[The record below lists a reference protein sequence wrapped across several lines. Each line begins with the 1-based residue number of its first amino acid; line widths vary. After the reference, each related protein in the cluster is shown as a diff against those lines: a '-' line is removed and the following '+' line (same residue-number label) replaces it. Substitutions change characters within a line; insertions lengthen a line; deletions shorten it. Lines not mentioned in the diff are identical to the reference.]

1 MLSGEA
7 SPERAPSEFCL
18 SGLPA
23 MVMMEYSVRSGLPPP
38 APRAGYSPGLCGA
51 FRLEGDVCALLRS
64 IDVPVLGRQ
73 IERSVCVYIPGTT

>member
-18 SGLPA
+18 SGLLA

-38 APRAGYSPGLCGA
+38 APRGGYSPGLCGT
-51 FRLEGDVCALLRS
+51 FRLEGDVCDLLRS
-64 IDVPVLGRQ
+64 TGVPGLGRHT
-73 IERSVCVYIPGTT
+73 ERSVCVYYTRD